1 MAFIYAKL
9 FKGYET
15 HHKNRAMKESKPRLS
30 RRMARQLVKNLIL
43 MMEIETL
50 VTRAES
56 AEADKIRAK
65 YLREINKRREIEQ
78 STQN

>member
-1 MAFIYAKL
+1 
-9 FKGYET
+9 
-15 HHKNRAMKESKPRLS
+15 
-30 RRMARQLVKNLIL
+30 MARQLAKNLIL

>member
-1 MAFIYAKL
+1 MKL
-9 FKGYET
+9 NLFF
-15 HHKNRAMKESKPRLS
+15 KPRLS
-30 RRMARQLVKNLIL
+30 RRMARQLAKNLIL

-50 VTRAES
+50 VTRPDS
-56 AEADKIRAK
+56 AEADKIRTK

>member
-1 MAFIYAKL
+1 MQYRKL
-9 FKGYET
+9 SIQNIRNMLKHFF
-15 HHKNRAMKESKPRLS
+15 KPRLS
-30 RRMARQLVKNLIL
+30 PRMARQLAKNLIL

-50 VTRAES
+50 VTRPDS

>member
-1 MAFIYAKL
+1 MKL
-9 FKGYET
+9 NLFF
-15 HHKNRAMKESKPRLS
+15 KPRLS
-30 RRMARQLVKNLIL
+30 RRMARQLAKNLIL

-50 VTRAES
+50 VTRPNS
-56 AEADKIRAK
+56 AEADKIRDK